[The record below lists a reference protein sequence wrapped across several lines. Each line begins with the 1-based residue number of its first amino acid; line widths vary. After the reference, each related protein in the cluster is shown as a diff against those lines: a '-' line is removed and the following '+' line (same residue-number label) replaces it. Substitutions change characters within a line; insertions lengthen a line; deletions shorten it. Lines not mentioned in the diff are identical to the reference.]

1 MSIFQRLSR
10 LDDRVGLPS
19 ARPRPGES
27 RRDYLASIAR
37 SRWLG
42 GYVPNQV
49 YLELVELHDKVAS
62 LEARVELLG
71 RR

>member
-10 LDDRVGLPS
+10 LDDRVGLLCS
-19 ARPRPGES
+19 RPRPGES

-37 SRWLG
+37 SLG
-42 GYVPNQV
+42 GSVPNQV

-62 LEARVELLG
+62 LEARVELLE
-71 RR
+71 RQ